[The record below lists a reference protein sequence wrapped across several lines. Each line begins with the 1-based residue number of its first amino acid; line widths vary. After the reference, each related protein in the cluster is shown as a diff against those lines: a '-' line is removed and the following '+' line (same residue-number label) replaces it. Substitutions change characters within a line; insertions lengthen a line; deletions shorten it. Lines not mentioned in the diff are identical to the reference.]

1 MKKIFIIV
9 AIFFSVVA
17 EAQMTQIQVTS
28 VRRYTTYAEVTYKMR
43 FTLPAIYGTGTNPIQ
58 GLSAIVSSYEGYG
71 IEVIP
76 VTGTVITYTKTQSV
90 SLSTTQNQIQTG
102 LTDIYIGIRSQLDA
116 LTLSPF
122 DTLAGLSYNG
132 TSWNSSSTV
141 TDNPLPEI
149 NQPITA
155 TAASGSAV
163 TLTIPAVKDRF
174 HYITH
179 ISIQAY
185 STAARTGSATPIV
198 VTSTNLNGLAW
209 TFATAGA
216 IGTTDVK
223 PNNEPTVS
231 LRSAVANTATTI
243 VCPATTGVIWRVTVF
258 YNTIN

>member
-1 MKKIFIIV
+1 MKKIILIAFLFITSFV
-9 AIFFSVVA
+9 

-28 VRRYTTYAEVTYKMR
+28 VRRYSTYAEVTYKMR

-58 GLSAIVSSYEGYG
+58 GLSAIVSSYDGYG

-90 SLSTTQNQIQTG
+90 ALSTTQTQIQTG
-102 LTDIYIGIRSQLDA
+102 LTDIYTSIRSQLDA

-132 TSWNSSSTV
+132 TTWNSSSTV

-149 NQPITA
+149 NQPLTA

-163 TLTIPAVKDRF
+163 TLTIPAVKERF

-179 ISIQAY
+179 IAIQAY
-185 STAARTGSATPIV
+185 STAARTGSATPVI
-198 VTSTNLNGLAW
+198 VTSTNIPGSPAW
-209 TFATAGA
+209 TFTTAAA
-216 IGTTDVK
+216 IGTTDIK
-223 PNNEPTVS
+223 TIEPTNPI
-231 LRSAVANTATTI
+231 RSSVANTATTI
-243 VCPATTGVIWRVTVF
+243 VCPATTGVIWRVQVF
-258 YNTIN
+258 YTTI